1 MKKIEIYI
9 LIAIIAMSLLLIN
22 DMTFNYFRFMKNLI
36 VIIVVILFQFY
47 EKSASQKDRLNPK
60 IKNVFV
66 YCDKVFSPLLNLLNR
81 IFKPINVG
89 TNVQLSL
96 GSFII
101 IFLLLICLIF

>member
-1 MKKIEIYI
+1 
-9 LIAIIAMSLLLIN
+9 MSFLLLN
-22 DMTFNYFRFMKNLI
+22 DMTVNYFRFMKNLI
-36 VIIVVILFQFY
+36 VVILVILFQFY

-60 IKNVFV
+60 IKNIFG
-66 YCDKVFSPLLNLLNR
+66 YCDKVFSPLINGLNR
-81 IFKPINVG
+81 FFKPINVG